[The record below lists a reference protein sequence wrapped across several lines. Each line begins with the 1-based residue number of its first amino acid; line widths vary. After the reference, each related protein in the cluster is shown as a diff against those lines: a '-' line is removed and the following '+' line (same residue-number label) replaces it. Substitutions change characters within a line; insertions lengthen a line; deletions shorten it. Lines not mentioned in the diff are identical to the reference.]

1 MEDNAELLESLTSA
15 DVVTFV
21 KGDKVKVTGG
31 DLVGLYGYVHAV
43 RDDNVVEVMPQ
54 LTELTEVLALPP
66 SQLVKTFEVPPLPP
80 HTHKHTPHTP
90 QVLAPPPL
98 QLVKTFEDPSPH
110 PTLLPL
116 PPNPLLDAIFCSLVR
131 VQPYSSRCCLHLE
144 SQRTSWA

>member
-1 MEDNAELLESLTSA
+1 VEDNAELLESLTSA

-66 SQLVKTFEVPPLPP
+66 SQLVKTFEVPPPPSSPPP
-80 HTHKHTPHTP
+80 HTHSKPHRSWRSLPRSWSRRSRYPPSPPTHTNTHRTPHR
-90 QVLAPPPL
+90 
-98 QLVKTFEDPSPH
+98 SWR
-110 PTLLPL
+110 
-116 PPNPLLDAIFCSLVR
+116 PLLCS
-131 VQPYSSRCCLHLE
+131 
-144 SQRTSWA
+144 